1 MMQREK
7 GGRNGSYEP
16 QSNGLFDGFVDRRGG
31 LFDGFVDRRGEIDSI
46 ATIPVSSSSSLPS
59 SPPSSSSSCGGYIEH
74 RVSKMDTLAGV
85 AIKYGVEVADIRRL
99 NSLMT
104 DLQMFARKSLKI
116 PLPGKHPPSPFA
128 SEDSANGRELTP
140 PRRPRSDI
148 LYSLETLKLKPP
160 PCKIS
165 PAMSR
170 LQGYYGLTPPKRGP
184 LFDGT
189 KMAVYKTDKSLYMK
203 DEQLLPQHSPN
214 SEPLPNRHKKSKS
227 MVNELYFENSEIIG
241 ERRIDEAA
249 ESDNEKSIR
258 RRQKG
263 DSEPLGFSRKAGKGL
278 ALRPKSGSR
287 PDIDLS
293 QQNLVSL
300 VDPSLI
306 DGLLTV
312 RKSSSTSNLQ
322 DSDSSSSI
330 WSSSKWSLK
339 PDTFAWPIFDGL
351 PKPAKPATARRNKA
365 ALD

>member
-128 SEDSANGRELTP
+128 SEDSANGR
-140 PRRPRSDI
+140 
-148 LYSLETLKLKPP
+148 
-160 PCKIS
+160 
-165 PAMSR
+165 
-170 LQGYYGLTPPKRGP
+170 
-184 LFDGT
+184 
-189 KMAVYKTDKSLYMK
+189 
-203 DEQLLPQHSPN
+203 
-214 SEPLPNRHKKSKS
+214 
-227 MVNELYFENSEIIG
+227 
-241 ERRIDEAA
+241 
-249 ESDNEKSIR
+249 